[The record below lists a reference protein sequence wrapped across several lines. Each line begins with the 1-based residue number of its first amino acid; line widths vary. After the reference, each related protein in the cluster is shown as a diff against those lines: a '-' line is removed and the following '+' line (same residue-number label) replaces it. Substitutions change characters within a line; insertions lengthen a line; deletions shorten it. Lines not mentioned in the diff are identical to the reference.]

1 MHLGQQTVA
10 ELMTKVVP
18 TVERTARIEEILEA
32 LVEHDSSFVVVLDEG
47 QPVGMVTERTL
58 LPKVTQSE
66 QAPKGSLLGALFHSL
81 GETMEHA
88 SELRR
93 ARATTA
99 EEAMSTPLVTIDPQA
114 SVASA
119 VFAGSSNWRWYISSA
134 EYPFRTSS
142 LPLLKY
148 TSGSVARTAWM
159 PSCTPSLGT
168 IVELMPSPQSCSR
181 IDLPVWRLFYLA
193 SWGR

>member
-119 VFAGSSNWRWYISSA
+119 VELFEEHN
-134 EYPFRTSS
+134 FR
-142 LPLLKY
+142 
-148 TSGSVARTAWM
+148 
-159 PSCTPSLGT
+159 
-168 IVELMPSPQSCSR
+168 Q
-181 IDLPVWRLFYLA
+181 LPVVEANELVGVLRQRDIIRALRAELSA
-193 SWGR
+193 HGR